1 VPFTAL
7 ALRNLLRQ
15 KRRTT
20 FLAAAVAIGF
30 AVVVILLGFSDG
42 LVSNLKSNL
51 SHAFGGQVFVKAE
64 EWNQYGKIVSKISQ
78 PGQIDQALEAI
89 KGSIQSFSRRSTVE
103 STVVFGSRTA
113 RVSLSGVEWDRENN
127 FRANLV
133 AVAGSVPTSL
143 GPDQILLNADTAFKL
158 GASVGDDLLVKF
170 KTLDG
175 QQNVLDFTVAA
186 VIKTAG
192 GGLFSQDS
200 YLTLSQANQMLGLG
214 PLEYQALNIYLKDMS
229 QQEQV
234 AQSLEKTLMHVSH
247 ALVSLRA
254 DQKSDANP
262 MQKMLD
268 QMLGENADTKKWIG
282 SQYSVS
288 ILDDFMSNFV
298 SLISAIQG
306 IALVIFLIM
315 TSVTVIGISNT
326 FRMIL
331 QERTVEIGTLRALGL
346 RQKGILILF
355 LEEAVAVMVLGLLG
369 GGLIALVIEFLLSG
383 LPLGGEQMASMFLL
397 QGHLSFQ
404 PGILELMSAILI
416 ILASGT
422 LAAWSPARKASKLF
436 PADAL
441 RHRG

>member
-1 VPFTAL
+1 MQFAAL

-15 KRRTT
+15 KRRTV

-42 LVSNLKSNL
+42 LVANLKSNL

-64 EWNQYGKIVSKISQ
+64 EWNQYGKIVSKISH
-78 PGQIDQALEAI
+78 PGHLDQALDSI
-89 KGSIQSFSRRSTVE
+89 KDSIRSFSRRSTID

-113 RVSLSGVEWDRENN
+113 RVSLSGVEWDREDN

-143 GPDQILLNADTAFKL
+143 TPNQILLNADTAFKL

-192 GGLFSQDS
+192 GGFFSQES

-214 PLEYQALNIYLKDMS
+214 PLEYQALNIYLKDLN
-229 QQEQV
+229 QQRPV
-234 AQSLEKTLMHVSH
+234 AHSLELAFLRLAS
-247 ALVSLRA
+247 VSLRE

-262 MQKMLD
+262 MQKMMD
-268 QMLGENADTKKWIG
+268 QMLGENADTARWTG
-282 SQYSVS
+282 PRYSVS
-288 ILDDFMSNFV
+288 ILDDFMSTFM

-315 TSVTVIGISNT
+315 MGVTVVGISNT

-346 RQKGILILF
+346 RRKGILNLF
-355 LEEAVAVMVLGLLG
+355 LGEAGAVIVLGLLC

-383 LPLGGEQMASMFLL
+383 LSLGGDQMTSMFLL

-404 PGILELMSAILI
+404 PGALELIAAVLVILV
-416 ILASGT
+416 SGT
-422 LAAWSPARKASKLF
+422 LAAWGPAQKASKLF

>member
-1 VPFTAL
+1 MQFAAL

-42 LVSNLKSNL
+42 LVANLKSNL
-51 SHAFGGQVFVKAE
+51 SHAFGGQVFIKAE
-64 EWNQYGKIVSKISQ
+64 EWNQYGKIVAKITD
-78 PGQIDQALEAI
+78 PGQVDQALEAI
-89 KGSIQSFSRRSTVE
+89 KSSIQSFSRRSTVE
-103 STVVFGSRTA
+103 STVVFGSRTV
-113 RVSLSGVEWDRENN
+113 RSSLSGVEWNREND

-133 AVAGSVPTSL
+133 AVAGAVPNSL
-143 GPDQILLNADTAFKL
+143 APNQILLNADTAFKL

-200 YLTLSQANQMLGLG
+200 YLTLAQANQMLGLG
-214 PLEYQALNIYLKDMS
+214 STEYQALNIYLKDIS
-229 QQEQV
+229 QQVQ
-234 AQSLEKTLMHVSH
+234 AAHSLETAFQLVSH
-247 ALVSLRA
+247 ANVSLRE
-254 DQKSDANP
+254 DQKPGANP
-262 MQKMLD
+262 MQKMMD
-268 QMLGENADTKKWIG
+268 QMLGENADTAKWTG
-282 SQYSVS
+282 SRYSIS
-288 ILDDFMSNFV
+288 ILDDFMSTFV

-315 TSVTVIGISNT
+315 MSVTVIGISNT

-346 RQKGILILF
+346 RRKGILSLILG
-355 LEEAVAVMVLGLLG
+355 EAVAVIVLGLLS
-369 GGLIALVIEFLLSG
+369 GGLVAFVIALLLSG
-383 LPLGGEQMASMFLL
+383 LPLGGDQMTSMFLL
-397 QGHLSFQ
+397 QGRLSFQ
-404 PGILELMSAILI
+404 PGALELVAAILV
-416 ILASGT
+416 ILVSGT